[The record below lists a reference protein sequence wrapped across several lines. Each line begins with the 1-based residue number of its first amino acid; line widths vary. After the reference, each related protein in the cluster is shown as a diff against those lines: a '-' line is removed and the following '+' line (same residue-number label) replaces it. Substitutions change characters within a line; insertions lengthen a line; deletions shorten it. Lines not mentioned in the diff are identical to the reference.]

1 MNNLHHIFH
10 KTITIAT
17 VFGYDLMRSFSC
29 KDNSS
34 QTKINHAFIQYT
46 LQQFQSSEQLEM
58 MQQILEVEQ
67 EKFSLRNNDSTQID
81 SKIGSEYANFNRD
94 REHLLLLSLE
104 DLKNVSLQQN
114 QYVAC
119 YASDW
124 KFVFINETDNTEL
137 LDKIQEF
144 PKGEYYFVFQQTDVF
159 DTILQTN
166 VLEFHLTKYEY
177 YMLQLFE
184 EASSVKTIMNDFF
197 EVFEIETEAQMNSLL
212 KEATRIIKFL
222 IYRKFIVRSN
232 NLI

>member
-17 VFGYDLMRSFSC
+17 VFGYDLMHHFSC
-29 KDNSS
+29 KENSA
-34 QTKINHAFIQYT
+34 QAEINQAFFEYT

-67 EKFSLRNNDSTQID
+67 EKFSLRNTHSAQIET
-81 SKIGSEYANFNRD
+81 KLLSEYATFNHD
-94 REHLLLLSLE
+94 RENLLHLSLE
-104 DLKNVSLQQN
+104 GLKNVTLQQSS
-114 QYVAC
+114 YVTC
-119 YASDW
+119 YATDW

-144 PKGEYYFVFQQTDVF
+144 PKDEYYFVFQQTDVF
-159 DTILQTN
+159 DDVLQTN

-177 YMLQLFE
+177 YVLQLFQE
-184 EASSVKTIMNDFF
+184 TTSVKEVLNDFF
-197 EVFEIETEAQMNSLL
+197 EVFEIESEAQMHSLL

-232 NLI
+232 ILR